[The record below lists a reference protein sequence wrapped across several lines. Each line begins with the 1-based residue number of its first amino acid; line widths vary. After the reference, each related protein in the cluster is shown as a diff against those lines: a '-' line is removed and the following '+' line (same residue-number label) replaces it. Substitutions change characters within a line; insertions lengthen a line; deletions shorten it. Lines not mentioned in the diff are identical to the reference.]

1 MVTQKFTEITE
12 ILASFLCA
20 ARAEGTFCDF
30 RDFCVKIYNPL
41 FREIDAVVIN
51 DELHGTAAKFP
62 GIGRDTQFREFF
74 TMGRQI
80 PCEGPRRYSGQPG
93 QL

>member
-1 MVTQKFTEITE
+1 MAASGRLAHRNGIYFKGHTEITE
-12 ILASFLCA
+12 ITEIFASLAVLLVACMLCA

-51 DELHGTAAKFP
+51 DEPHGTAAKFP
-62 GIGRDTQFREFF
+62 GIRRDT
-74 TMGRQI
+74 
-80 PCEGPRRYSGQPG
+80 
-93 QL
+93 